1 MAMELTHVRFANDL
15 KEKLQVHD
23 ESAYYAGAIY
33 PDSRY
38 ITGIDRAKT
47 HGASSPQDPFASGLS
62 DFEKGW
68 ATHLLYDR
76 LGHPYYF
83 ALDSY
88 DESDVAQ
95 GNHVW
100 QFISAAKVV
109 EDMLSYKKMGE
120 LAKVML
126 SITFPVHP
134 NDEDVAGMKRYCAI
148 QKDLYLQ
155 EPGFNEYRN
164 FWLEL
169 SDDEGVIHPV
179 MNHTK
184 RLLDDEDM
192 RGKIEAIYPSV
203 LREVREMVNR

>member
-1 MAMELTHVRFANDL
+1 MAMELTHVRFAHDL
-15 KEKLQVHD
+15 KEVLQVQD
-23 ESAYYAGAIY
+23 EMAYYAGAIY

-38 ITGIDRAKT
+38 ISGIDRAKT
-47 HGASSPQDPFASGLS
+47 HGASSPQDPFAKELS

-88 DESDVAQ
+88 EESEVAQ

-109 EDMLSYKKMGE
+109 EDMLSYKKVGE
-120 LAKVML
+120 LAKVMF

-134 NDEDVAGMKRYCAI
+134 NDEDLAVMKRYSAI
-148 QKDLYLQ
+148 QKDLYQQ
-155 EPGFNEYRN
+155 EPGLNEYRN

-169 SDDEGVIHPV
+169 SDDETVINPV
-179 MNHTK
+179 INHTK
-184 RLLDDEDM
+184 RLFDDEEM
-192 RGKIEAIYPSV
+192 REKIDAIYPSV
-203 LREVREMVNR
+203 LQEVMEMVNR